1 MSSKIG
7 ITGATGYLGRHLVTY
22 LSDKGYSLRVLVRD
36 ANKVS
41 FPSDVEVF
49 EGNILDSGSLETF
62 VESLDVVIHLAAQVS
77 KATKETYHRVNVSG
91 TRSLCEEILK
101 VNPSCKFIHTS
112 SISSIEYQ
120 LKVSSFFSDYAVSKA
135 ESEAVVDSFE
145 GLSSVTVYPSMI
157 IGGTEDAVAKTY
169 VSFLKSKIAFMV
181 SGGESNA
188 PFIHLNDLCD
198 LYERLL
204 SIGFKGQKYVASN
217 TYALGMHG
225 LGNVIRE
232 SLGLPKLTRIL
243 SQRVMYRIA
252 IYLESLLGAK
262 APLKKRYIH
271 FLSLNLNFNFGD
283 DARADLGWVPNVDIG
298 QYFKNYVSGLS
309 PK

>member
-1 MSSKIG
+1 M
-7 ITGATGYLGRHLVTY
+7 
-22 LSDKGYSLRVLVRD
+22 D
-36 ANKVS
+36 
-41 FPSDVEVF
+41 
-49 EGNILDSGSLETF
+49 
-62 VESLDVVIHLAAQVS
+62 
-77 KATKETYHRVNVSG
+77 
-91 TRSLCEEILK
+91 
-101 VNPSCKFIHTS
+101 
-112 SISSIEYQ
+112 
-120 LKVSSFFSDYAVSKA
+120 
-135 ESEAVVDSFE
+135 
-145 GLSSVTVYPSMI
+145 
-157 IGGTEDAVAKTY
+157 
-169 VSFLKSKIAFMV
+169 
-181 SGGESNA
+181 
-188 PFIHLNDLCD
+188 
-198 LYERLL
+198 
-204 SIGFKGQKYVASN
+204 SN
-217 TYALGMHG
+217 TYALGMNG